1 MHASAAVI
9 ASILILTSGCTMR
22 AAEPRAA
29 AAVKPAGVAESDSL
43 RANVEGEIVT
53 LPDGRRLYFKCR
65 GSGSPTVVMVG
76 GAGQTSAAH
85 DYAVPEISKRTRT
98 CVYDRAFGRAA
109 AANEMPSLSERVGEL
124 QQVLSAADSD
134 PYLLVGRADGG
145 HIVTE
150 YTYEH
155 PELVAGLVLIDTPCP
170 APRPHRHVGDLPL
183 TVVSVHYGDA
193 ARSAAQRT
201 NAIDQ
206 RGWLVL
212 SPLSHQVIADS
223 GPAIEEDDPGLVVDR
238 ILDTLAE
245 AS

>member
-1 MHASAAVI
+1 MHVSAAVI

-22 AAEPRAA
+22 AAEPRAE
-29 AAVKPAGVAESDSL
+29 AAVRPAGVAESDSPNPHVDGQL
-43 RANVEGEIVT
+43 VT
-53 LPDGRRLYFKCR
+53 LRDGRRLYLECS

-76 GAGQTSAAH
+76 GAGQASNAH

-109 AANEMPSLSERVGEL
+109 ATDGVPGLRDRVGEL
-124 QQVLSAADSD
+124 QQVLSAADPG

-145 HIVTE
+145 HVVTE
-150 YTYEH
+150 YTYQH
-155 PELVAGLVLIDTPCP
+155 PELVAGMVLIDTPCP
-170 APRPHRHVGDLPL
+170 FPRPRRPVGDLPL

-193 ARSAAQRT
+193 ARSAAERT
-201 NAIDQ
+201 NALDQ

-212 SPLSHQVIADS
+212 SPRSHQVIADS

-245 AS
+245 AG